1 MIGRLRGNV
10 LARDGNVLL
19 VDVAGV
25 GYEVEVTTVTLASAG
40 APDAPVELFTH
51 LVARD
56 DSMTLFGFRSL
67 VERAV
72 FRVLVKV
79 NGVGPKVAMTV
90 LGALPPAE
98 LARCV
103 AERDTRLLTKVPGIG
118 KKTAERIV
126 IELEGRLDDL
136 PVAAGATPIQTD
148 READDAVSALVAL
161 GWRATEARKVVES
174 VHVDGESTEDLIRSA
189 LKRMAGHESP
199 QPGSARGNPS
209 QEKSP
214 QPGSARGNPSQEKSS
229 ARGVPPASRSP
240 DGSA

>member
-1 MIGRLRGNV
+1 MIGRLHGRV
-10 LARDGNVLL
+10 VARDGNVLL
-19 VDVAGV
+19 LDVAGV
-25 GYEVEVTTVTLASAG
+25 GYEVEVTTVTLAAAG
-40 APDAPVELFTH
+40 PSDAAMELFTH
-51 LVARD
+51 LVVRD
-56 DSMTLFGFRSL
+56 DTMTLFGFRSL

-103 AERDTRLLTKVPGIG
+103 ADRDTRLLTKVPGIG

-136 PVAAGATPIQTD
+136 PVAAGGAPSQAD

-161 GWRATEARKVVES
+161 GWRPAEARKVVES

-189 LKRMAGHESP
+189 LKRMGGHE
-199 QPGSARGNPS
+199 PS
-209 QEKSP
+209 
-214 QPGSARGNPSQEKSS
+214 
-229 ARGVPPASRSP
+229 

>member
-1 MIGRLRGNV
+1 MIGRLHGRV
-10 LARDGNVLL
+10 VARDSNVLL
-19 VDVAGV
+19 LDVAGV

-40 APDAPVELFTH
+40 GSDAEVELFTH
-51 LVARD
+51 LVVRD
-56 DSMTLFGFRSL
+56 DTMTLFGFRSL

-103 AERDTRLLTKVPGIG
+103 ADRDTRLLTKVPGIG

-136 PVAAGATPIQTD
+136 PVAPGAPPKPAD
-148 READDAVSALVAL
+148 RATDDAVSALVAL
-161 GWRATEARKVVES
+161 GWRPAEARKVVES

-189 LKRMAGHESP
+189 LKRMAGHESL

-209 QEKSP
+209 QESP
-214 QPGSARGNPSQEKSS
+214 QPGSARGNPSQEESS
-229 ARGVPPASRSP
+229 ATDVPLARRPP

>member
-1 MIGRLRGNV
+1 MIGRLRGSV
-10 LARDGNVLL
+10 VARDGNVLL

-40 APDAPVELFTH
+40 AADTAVELFTH
-51 LVARD
+51 LVVRD
-56 DSMTLFGFRSL
+56 DTMTLFGFRSL

-103 AERDTRLLTKVPGIG
+103 ADRDTRLLTKVPGIG

-136 PVAAGATPIQTD
+136 PVAPGAPPTPAD

-189 LKRMAGHESP
+189 LKRMAGRE
-199 QPGSARGNPS
+199 
-209 QEKSP
+209 SP

-229 ARGVPPASRSP
+229 ARGVPPARSSP

>member
-1 MIGRLRGNV
+1 MIGRLQGHV
-10 LARDGNVLL
+10 VARDGNVLL
-19 VDVAGV
+19 LDVQGV

-40 APDAPVELFTH
+40 GAPDTPVELFTH

-56 DSMTLFGFRSL
+56 DTMTLFGFRSL
-67 VERAV
+67 VERGV

-103 AERDTRLLTKVPGIG
+103 ADRDTRLLTRVPGIG

-136 PVAAGATPIQTD
+136 PVAAGDLPAPIG
-148 READDAVSALVAL
+148 REAEDAVSALVAL
-161 GWRATEARKVVES
+161 GWRPPEARKVVES

-189 LKRMAGHESP
+189 LKRMAGHEDT
-199 QPGSARGNPS
+199 
-209 QEKSP
+209 
-214 QPGSARGNPSQEKSS
+214 
-229 ARGVPPASRSP
+229 

>member
-1 MIGRLRGNV
+1 MIGRLHGRV
-10 LARDGNVLL
+10 VARDGNVLL
-19 VDVAGV
+19 LDVNGV

-40 APDAPVELFTH
+40 GPDAAVELFTH

-56 DSMTLFGFRSL
+56 DTMTLFGFRSL
-67 VERAV
+67 VERSV

-103 AERDTRLLTKVPGIG
+103 ADRDTRLLTRVPGIG

-136 PVAAGATPIQTD
+136 PVAAGGAPAPID
-148 READDAVSALVAL
+148 REAEDAVSALVAL
-161 GWRATEARKVVES
+161 GWRPAEARKVVES

-199 QPGSARGNPS
+199 
-209 QEKSP
+209 
-214 QPGSARGNPSQEKSS
+214 
-229 ARGVPPASRSP
+229 